1 MEEWKEI
8 GLVGSAFKLFKAPHG
23 NSMARKR

>member
-8 GLVGSAFKLFKAPHG
+8 GLVESAFKLFEAPHG
-23 NSMARKR
+23 NPMARKR